1 MNLILFIH
9 ASADGHLACSLV
21 LAIGN
26 GASVDIGV
34 HVCFEGPFFPFD
46 EVQLSVLSFPFGVL
60 FFLSCGRPLCQ
71 ARGPRGLLQL
81 FFLRCGKR
89 CIVYIYIHILHL
101 HWVFHDEFI
110 FLWDTIPIPIPF
122 YCPWASVLGH
132 PRLVYCY
139 GSISA
144 FSICTLN
151 SVCLYPSS
159 NAKLPS
165 IEHSH
170 KPNNLPLLCAFSK
183 LCLMFWLLYLFFIHF
198 RIISSMWAKKQ

>member
-46 EVQLSVLSFPFGVL
+46 EVQLSVLSFPFGIM

-81 FFLRCGKR
+81 FLKFS
-89 CIVYIYIHILHL
+89 
-101 HWVFHDEFI
+101 
-110 FLWDTIPIPIPF
+110 
-122 YCPWASVLGH
+122 SVLLFILIRIVETEHNSEH
-132 PRLVYCY
+132 PVVE
-139 GSISA
+139 
-144 FSICTLN
+144 T
-151 SVCLYPSS
+151 
-159 NAKLPS
+159 
-165 IEHSH
+165 
-170 KPNNLPLLCAFSK
+170 CA
-183 LCLMFWLLYLFFIHF
+183 
-198 RIISSMWAKKQ
+198 

>member
-46 EVQLSVLSFPFGVL
+46 EVQLSVLSFPFGIM

-81 FFLRCGKR
+81 FFL
-89 CIVYIYIHILHL
+89 VWQTLHRL
-101 HWVFHDEFI
+101 Y
-110 FLWDTIPIPIPF
+110 LYTF
-122 YCPWASVLGH
+122 Y
-132 PRLVYCY
+132 
-139 GSISA
+139 
-144 FSICTLN
+144 ICTECSMMSSFSYGIQTL
-151 SVCLYPSS
+151 SLYHST
-159 NAKLPS
+159 ALELP
-165 IEHSH
+165 
-170 KPNNLPLLCAFSK
+170 
-183 LCLMFWLLYLFFIHF
+183 Y
-198 RIISSMWAKKQ
+198 

>member
-81 FFLRCGKR
+81 FFL
-89 CIVYIYIHILHL
+89 VWQTLHRL
-101 HWVFHDEFI
+101 Y
-110 FLWDTIPIPIPF
+110 LYKF
-122 YCPWASVLGH
+122 Y
-132 PRLVYCY
+132 
-139 GSISA
+139 
-144 FSICTLN
+144 ICTEC
-151 SVCLYPSS
+151 SMMSSFSYRIKPYPY
-159 NAKLPS
+159 S
-165 IEHSH
+165 IL
-170 KPNNLPLLCAFSK
+170 LPLSFRIRTSQVGVLLWIYFCILSLYTE
-183 LCLMFWLLYLFFIHF
+183 LCLPLSLQQCQAAFHRSF
-198 RIISSMWAKKQ
+198 S

>member
-46 EVQLSVLSFPFGVL
+46 EVQLSVLSFPFGIM

-71 ARGPRGLLQL
+71 AWGPRGLLQL
-81 FFLRCGKR
+81 FFLG
-89 CIVYIYIHILHL
+89 VVNVASFVFIHMLHL
-101 HWVFHDEFI
+101 HWMFHDEFI
-110 FLWDTIPIPIPF
+110 FVSDKNPIPIPF
-122 YCPWASVLGH
+122 YCHWASVLEY

-144 FSICTLN
+144 FSLCTLN
-151 SVCLYPSS
+151 SVCLYPAS

-165 IEHSH
+165 VERSH
-170 KPNNLPLLCAFSK
+170 KPNNLPL
-183 LCLMFWLLYLFFIHF
+183 
-198 RIISSMWAKKQ
+198 